1 MLLFEQIRVDM
12 KTAMKSGE
20 KDRLETL
27 RFILSGL
34 NLAQKEKEMKT
45 PGSEL
50 DDSETISFLQKEV
63 KRRKDSIE
71 LFKKG
76 GRNDLVEKEE
86 MGISFIQSYLP
97 KELQQEEIEK
107 IIDDVLKNGFNDFS
121 SVIREAVK
129 VIAGRADGKVISEI
143 VKKKLS

>member
-1 MLLFEQIRVDM
+1 
-12 KTAMKSGE
+12 
-20 KDRLETL
+20 
-27 RFILSGL
+27 
-34 NLAQKEKEMKT
+34 
-45 PGSEL
+45 
-50 DDSETISFLQKEV
+50 
-63 KRRKDSIE
+63 
-71 LFKKG
+71 
-76 GRNDLVEKEE
+76 

>member
-1 MLLFEQIRVDM
+1 MSLLQQIKEDM

-27 RFILSGL
+27 RFVLSGL

-50 DDSETISFLQKEV
+50 EDSEVISFLQKEM
-63 KRRKDSIE
+63 KRRKDSVD

-76 GRNDLVEKEE
+76 NRNDLVEKEE
-86 MGISFIQSYLP
+86 FGISVIQNYTP
-97 KELQQEEIEK
+97 QQLSKEEIEK
-107 IIDDVLKNGFNDFS
+107 IIDEVLGKGFDDFG
-121 SVIREAVK
+121 SVMREVQK
-129 VIAGRADGKVISEI
+129 SIAGRADGKLISEI
-143 VKKKLS
+143 VKNKLS